1 MSRIT
6 REEFE
11 NRFLGDEIDLSPRE
25 VQQENSGWVI
35 ELNSMPYERT
45 ATKLKQVVERSDG
58 DKPIYLKVGETMV
71 KIGEVKPGVGLINE
85 IYQMLLTLG
94 VRLTEN
100 GQEVDRMSYL
110 ADAVLPPLTESD
122 YLV

>member
-25 VQQENSGWVI
+25 VQQEDSGWII
-35 ELNSMPYERT
+35 ELDSMPYERT
-45 ATKLKQVVERSDG
+45 ATKLKQVVERSGG

-71 KIGEVKPGVGLINE
+71 KIGDVKPGVGIINE
-85 IYQMLLTLG
+85 IYLMLQTLG
-94 VRLTEN
+94 VKLTED
-100 GQEVDRMSYL
+100 GQEVDRLRYL
-110 ADAVLPPLTESD
+110 SDAVLPPLTESD